1 MLTRAVAASREALP
15 NRLRGVIT
23 DAVIPVGGL
32 GTRMLPAT
40 RSLPKEMLPL
50 VDKPAVQ
57 YVMEE
62 LRDAGIKRILFV
74 TGRRKRAIED
84 HFDAD
89 PELERAVGEAASPA
103 SGLRIMYTR
112 QRQPLGVGDALRYA
126 DGFAGQSGI
135 VAAFGDAII
144 SRPAD
149 GAPGVVKRLIDAFE
163 AAEASAAVAVREV
176 PEQLVSRYGIVAAGR
191 ACGEA
196 FEVEDVVEKPAPDG
210 APSRLAIMGRYV
222 LGPNVFK
229 ALAHIPPGAA
239 GEIQISDALRQVIR
253 DGGRVVA
260 VPLLGGERRYDVGTL
275 ESYCAAFLEYALSD
289 DRFGAELRARAAALL
304 DAYD

>member
-1 MLTRAVAASREALP
+1 
-15 NRLRGVIT
+15 VIT

-57 YVMEE
+57 YVVEE
-62 LRDAGIKRILFV
+62 LRDAGIQRILFV

-103 SGLRIMYTR
+103 SGLRIVYTR

-135 VAAFGDAII
+135 VATFGDAII
-144 SRPAD
+144 SRP
-149 GAPGVVKRLIDAFE
+149 
-163 AAEASAAVAVREV
+163 
-176 PEQLVSRYGIVAAGR
+176 
-191 ACGEA
+191 
-196 FEVEDVVEKPAPDG
+196 PDG
-210 APSRLAIMGRYV
+210 AGVVSR
-222 LGPNVFK
+222 
-229 ALAHIPPGAA
+229 
-239 GEIQISDALRQVIR
+239 
-253 DGGRVVA
+253 
-260 VPLLGGERRYDVGTL
+260 
-275 ESYCAAFLEYALSD
+275 
-289 DRFGAELRARAAALL
+289 
-304 DAYD
+304 

>member
-1 MLTRAVAASREALP
+1 M
-15 NRLRGVIT
+15 IT

-57 YVMEE
+57 YVVEE
-62 LRDAGIKRILFV
+62 LRDAGIERILFV

-103 SGLRIMYTR
+103 SGLRIVYTR

-135 VAAFGDAII
+135 VTAFGDAII
-144 SRPAD
+144 SRPSD
-149 GAPGVVKRLIDAFE
+149 GSPSVVRRLIDAYE
-163 AAEASAAVAVREV
+163 AADADAAVAVREV
-176 PEQLVSRYGIVAAGR
+176 PVELVARYGIVAVGAQHGP
-191 ACGEA
+191 A
-196 FEVEDVVEKPAPDG
+196 FDVEDVVEKPEPSL
-210 APSRLAIMGRYV
+210 APSRIAIMARYV
-222 LGPNVFK
+222 LGPAVFE
-229 ALAHIPPGAA
+229 ALAQIPPGAA
-239 GEIQISDALRQVIR
+239 GEIQLSDALRQVIR
-253 DGGRVVA
+253 EGGRVVA
-260 VPLLGGERRYDVGTL
+260 VPLTEGERRHDVGTL

-304 DAYD
+304 DARD

>member
-1 MLTRAVAASREALP
+1 
-15 NRLRGVIT
+15 VIT

-32 GTRMLPAT
+32 GTRLLPAT

-57 YVMEE
+57 YVVEE
-62 LRDAGIKRILFV
+62 LQEAGIKRILFV

-89 PELERAVGEAASPA
+89 PELERAVGGAASPA
-103 SGLRIMYTR
+103 GGLRIVYTR

-144 SRPAD
+144 SPPPS
-149 GAPGVVKRLIDAFE
+149 GGPGVVTRLIDAYESGE
-163 AAEASAAVAVREV
+163 AAAAVAVREV
-176 PEQLVSRYGIVAAGR
+176 PAALVSRYGIVAPGAGE
-191 ACGEA
+191 GEV
-196 FEVEDVVEKPAPDG
+196 FEVTDVVEKPAPDS
-210 APSRLAIMGRYV
+210 APSRIAIMGRYV
-222 LGPNVFK
+222 LGPAVFQ
-229 ALAHIPPGAA
+229 ALAEITPGAA
-239 GEIQISDALRQVIR
+239 GEVQLSDALRRVVQ
-253 DGGRVVA
+253 DGGRVLA
-260 VPLLGGERRYDVGTL
+260 VPLAAGERRHDVGTL

-304 DAYD
+304 DGRD

>member
-1 MLTRAVAASREALP
+1 
-15 NRLRGVIT
+15 VIT

-57 YVMEE
+57 YVVEE
-62 LRDAGIKRILFV
+62 LRDAGIERILFV

-103 SGLRIMYTR
+103 SGLRIVYTR

-126 DGFAGQSGI
+126 DGSGI

-144 SRPAD
+144 SRPPN
-149 GAPGVVKRLIDAFE
+149 GAPGVVRRLIDAYE
-163 AAEASAAVAVREV
+163 AADAAAAVAVREV
-176 PEQLVSRYGIVAAGR
+176 PAELVSRYGIVAAGAAR
-191 ACGEA
+191 GEA
-196 FEVEDVVEKPAPDG
+196 FEVEDVIEKPDPDS
-210 APSRLAIMGRYV
+210 APSRIAIMGRYV
-222 LGPNVFK
+222 LGPAVFE
-229 ALAHIPPGAA
+229 ALAQIPPGAA
-239 GEIQISDALRQVIR
+239 GEIQLSDALRQVIR
-253 DGGRVVA
+253 EGLRVVA
-260 VPLLGGERRYDVGTL
+260 VPLSDGERRHDVGTL
-275 ESYCAAFLEYALSD
+275 EGYCAAFLEYALSD

-304 DAYD
+304 DAGD

>member
-1 MLTRAVAASREALP
+1 
-15 NRLRGVIT
+15 VIT

-57 YVMEE
+57 YVVEE
-62 LRDAGIKRILFV
+62 LRDAGIERILFV

-89 PELERAVGEAASPA
+89 PELERAVGEVASPA
-103 SGLRIMYTR
+103 AGLRIVYTR

-126 DGFAGQSGI
+126 DGFAGEAGI

-144 SRPAD
+144 TRPTD
-149 GAPGVVKRLIDAFE
+149 GSPGVVRRLIDAYE
-163 AAEASAAVAVREV
+163 TAGAVAAVAVREV
-176 PEQLVSRYGIVAAGR
+176 PAELVSRYGIVAVGAPRG
-191 ACGEA
+191 AA
-196 FEVEDVVEKPAPDG
+196 FEVEDVIEKPDPAS
-210 APSRLAIMGRYV
+210 APSRIAITARYV
-222 LGPNVFK
+222 LGPAVFE
-229 ALAHIPPGAA
+229 ALAQLEPGAG

-253 DGGRVVA
+253 EGGRVVA
-260 VPLLGGERRYDVGTL
+260 VPLTGGERRYDVGTL
-275 ESYCAAFLEYALSD
+275 ESYCAAFLECALSD
-289 DRFGAELRARAAALL
+289 ERFGPELRARAAALL
-304 DAYD
+304 DERD

>member
-1 MLTRAVAASREALP
+1 
-15 NRLRGVIT
+15 VIT

-57 YVMEE
+57 YVVEE
-62 LRDAGIKRILFV
+62 LRDAGIERILFI

-103 SGLRIMYTR
+103 SGLRIVYTR

-135 VAAFGDAII
+135 VTAFGDAII
-144 SRPAD
+144 SRPSD
-149 GAPGVVKRLIDAFE
+149 GSPSVVKRLIDCYE
-163 AAEASAAVAVREV
+163 AADADAAVAVREV
-176 PEQLVSRYGIVAAGR
+176 PMELVARYGIVAVGGQR
-191 ACGEA
+191 GTA
-196 FEVEDVVEKPAPDG
+196 FDVEDVVEKPAPSR
-210 APSRLAIMGRYV
+210 APSRIAIMARYV
-222 LGPNVFK
+222 LGPAVFK
-229 ALAHIPPGAA
+229 ALAQIPPGAA
-239 GEIQISDALRQVIR
+239 GEIQLSDALRQVIR
-253 DGGRVVA
+253 EGGRVVA
-260 VPLLGGERRYDVGTL
+260 VPLTEGERRHDVGTL

-304 DAYD
+304 DAAD

>member
-1 MLTRAVAASREALP
+1 M
-15 NRLRGVIT
+15 IT

-57 YVMEE
+57 YVVEE
-62 LRDAGIKRILFV
+62 LRDAGIQRILFV

-103 SGLRIMYTR
+103 SGLRIVYTR

-144 SRPAD
+144 SRPPN
-149 GAPGVVKRLIDAFE
+149 GPPGVVRRLIDAYE
-163 AAEASAAVAVREV
+163 AVDAEAAVAVREV
-176 PEQLVSRYGIVAAGR
+176 PAELVSRYGIVAAG
-191 ACGEA
+191 AAQGPA
-196 FEVEDVVEKPAPDG
+196 FEVEDVVEKPDPG
-210 APSRLAIMGRYV
+210 SAPSRIAIMGRYV
-222 LGPNVFK
+222 LGPSVFK
-229 ALAHIPPGAA
+229 ALAQIPPGAA
-239 GEIQISDALRQVIR
+239 GEIQLSDALRQVIR
-253 DGGRVVA
+253 EGGRIVA
-260 VPLLGGERRYDVGTL
+260 VPLADGERRHDVGTL
-275 ESYCAAFLEYALSD
+275 ESYCAAFLEYALAD

-304 DAYD
+304 DAGD

>member
-1 MLTRAVAASREALP
+1 
-15 NRLRGVIT
+15 VIT

-57 YVMEE
+57 YVVEE
-62 LRDAGIKRILFV
+62 LRDAGIERILFV

-103 SGLRIMYTR
+103 SGLRIVYTR
-112 QRQPLGVGDALRYA
+112 QRRPLGVGDALRYA

-144 SRPAD
+144 SRPSN
-149 GAPGVVKRLIDAFE
+149 GAPGVVRRLINAYE
-163 AAEASAAVAVREV
+163 AADAAAAVAVREV
-176 PEQLVSRYGIVAAGR
+176 PAELVSRYGIVAAGAAR
-191 ACGEA
+191 GEA
-196 FEVEDVVEKPAPDG
+196 FEVEDVIEKPDPDR
-210 APSRLAIMGRYV
+210 APSRIAIMGRYV
-222 LGPNVFK
+222 LGPAVFE
-229 ALAHIPPGAA
+229 ALAQIPPGAA
-239 GEIQISDALRQVIR
+239 GEIQLSDALRQVIR
-253 DGGRVVA
+253 EGRRVVA
-260 VPLLGGERRYDVGTL
+260 VPLSGGERRHDVGTL
-275 ESYCAAFLEYALSD
+275 EDYCAAFLEYALSD

-304 DAYD
+304 DAGD

>member
-1 MLTRAVAASREALP
+1 
-15 NRLRGVIT
+15 VIT

-57 YVMEE
+57 YVVEE
-62 LRDAGIKRILFV
+62 LRDAGIERILFV

-103 SGLRIMYTR
+103 AGLRIVYTR

-126 DGFAGQSGI
+126 DGFGGQSGI

-144 SRPAD
+144 SRPQN
-149 GAPGVVKRLIDAFE
+149 GAPGVVRRLIDAYE
-163 AAEASAAVAVREV
+163 AADAAAAVAVREV
-176 PEQLVSRYGIVAAGR
+176 PAELVSRYGIVAAGATR
-191 ACGEA
+191 GAA
-196 FEVEDVVEKPAPDG
+196 FEVEDVVEKPDPG
-210 APSRLAIMGRYV
+210 SAPSRIAIMGRYV
-222 LGPNVFK
+222 LGPAVFA
-229 ALAHIPPGAA
+229 ALAQIPPGAA
-239 GEIQISDALRQVIR
+239 GEIQLSDALRQVIR
-253 DGGRVVA
+253 DGRRVVA
-260 VPLLGGERRYDVGTL
+260 VPLTESERRHDVGTL
-275 ESYCAAFLEYALSD
+275 KGYCAAFLEYALSD

-304 DAYD
+304 DAGD